1 MKTRNDIYNEWRE
14 GALDILEDY
23 DIYSREQIMKSRNI
37 DCIEYRAVLV
47 SVLMSKGLS
56 DMRIKNILDMSLQQ
70 IYRAKKLSLE
80 LSRNKDSVYYIIM
93 PIIKQY
99 TNTIL

>member
-1 MKTRNDIYNEWRE
+1 MKTRNEIYSEWCD
-14 GALDILEDY
+14 GVLSILEDY
-23 DIYSREQIMKSRNI
+23 DIYSREQIMKSRNA

-47 SVLMSKGLS
+47 SALMSKGLS
-56 DMRIKNILDMSLQQ
+56 DMRIQNVLDMSLQQ

-80 LSRNKDSVYYIIM
+80 LSKDKNSIYYIIL